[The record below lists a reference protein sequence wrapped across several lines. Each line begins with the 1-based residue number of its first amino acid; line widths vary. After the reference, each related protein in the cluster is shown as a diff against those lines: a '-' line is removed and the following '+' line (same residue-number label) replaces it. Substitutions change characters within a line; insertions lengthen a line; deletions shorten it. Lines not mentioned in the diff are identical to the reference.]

1 MNLSHIH
8 HVLTE
13 AKKIT
18 NHTDY
23 VIIGSLTALGLKVD
37 PPDEMVRSIDVDMYP
52 KDDPGRAG
60 EIAALIGQGSPFEDE
75 HGYYV
80 DAASPDL
87 PTLPDGW
94 EDRFV
99 IHDFGDVKAL
109 FLELNDAAISK
120 YARGEIRDRIWIQE
134 GLKMKLLSMPT
145 IEYRLR
151 QTAFLDELEETSV
164 KQRIAEDKKLLNLD
178 NEI

>member
-1 MNLSHIH
+1 MNLTHIH

-23 VIIGSLTALGLKVD
+23 VIIGSLTALGFDVL

-52 KDDPGRAG
+52 KDDPARAG
-60 EIAALIGQGSPFEDE
+60 EIAAIIGQGSAFEDE
-75 HGYYV
+75 YGYYV

-99 IHDFGDVKAL
+99 VHDFGDVRAL

-134 GLKMKLLSMPT
+134 GLKAKLLSMLT

-164 KQRIAEDKKLLNLD
+164 KRRIAEDRQFLD
-178 NEI
+178 LED

>member
-18 NHTDY
+18 NHTDF
-23 VIIGSLTALGLKVD
+23 VIIGSLTALGINVS
-37 PPDEMVRSIDVDMYP
+37 PPDEMVRSIDVDLYP
-52 KDDPGRAG
+52 KDDPARAG
-60 EIAALIGQGSPFEDE
+60 EIAALIGQGSAFEDE
-75 HGYYV
+75 YGYYV

-99 IHDFGDVKAL
+99 IHDFGNVRAL

-120 YARGEIRDRIWIQE
+120 YARGEIRDRIWIKE
-134 GLKMKLLSMPT
+134 GLKAGLLSMPT

-151 QTAFLDELEETSV
+151 DTAFLDDFEEKAV
-164 KQRIAEDKKLLNLD
+164 KQRVREDKESLNFD
-178 NEI
+178 

>member
-23 VIIGSLTALGLKVD
+23 VIIGSLTALGLDVP

-52 KDDPGRAG
+52 KDDPARAG
-60 EIAALIGQGSPFEDE
+60 EIAAIIGQGSAFEDE
-75 HGYYV
+75 YGYYV

-94 EDRFV
+94 EDLFV
-99 IHDFGDVKAL
+99 VHDFGDVRAL

-120 YARGEIRDRIWIQE
+120 YARGEIRDCIWIQE
-134 GLKMKLLSMPT
+134 GLKAKLLSMPT
-145 IEYRLR
+145 IRYRLR
-151 QTAFLDELEETSV
+151 ETDFLDKLEEKSV
-164 KQRIAEDKKLLNLD
+164 KQRIAEDCQLLGL
-178 NEI
+178 ER

>member
-23 VIIGSLTALGLKVD
+23 VIIGSLTALGLQTP
-37 PPDEMVRSIDVDMYP
+37 PPDEMVRSIDVDLYP
-52 KDDPGRAG
+52 KDDPARAG
-60 EIAALIGQGSPFEDE
+60 EIAAIIGQGSAFEDE
-75 HGYYV
+75 YGYYV

-94 EDRFV
+94 ESRFV
-99 IHDFGDVKAL
+99 IYDFGDVRAL

-134 GLKMKLLSMPT
+134 GLKAGLLSMPT

-151 QTAFLDELEETSV
+151 ETAFLDEMEEKSV
-164 KQRIAEDKKLLNLD
+164 KQRIAEDKALLKSS
-178 NEI
+178 

>member
-1 MNLSHIH
+1 MNLGHIH

-23 VIIGSLTALGLKVD
+23 VIIGSLTALGLDVL

-52 KDDPGRAG
+52 KDDPARAG
-60 EIAALIGQGSPFEDE
+60 EIAAIIGQGSAFEDE
-75 HGYYV
+75 YGYYV

-87 PTLPDGW
+87 PTLPDDW
-94 EDRFV
+94 ENRFV
-99 IHDFGDVKAL
+99 VHDFGDVRAL

-134 GLKMKLLSMPT
+134 GLKAKLLSMPI

-151 QTAFLDELEETSV
+151 QTAFLDELEEASV
-164 KQRIAEDKKLLNLD
+164 KQRIAEDRQILNL
-178 NEI
+178 ER

>member
-1 MNLSHIH
+1 LNLSHIH

-18 NHTDY
+18 NHTDF
-23 VIIGSLTALGLKVD
+23 VIIGSLTALGINVS
-37 PPDEMVRSIDVDMYP
+37 PPDEMVRSIDVDLYP
-52 KDDPGRAG
+52 KDDPSRAG
-60 EIAALIGQGSPFEDE
+60 EIAALIGQGSAFEDE
-75 HGYYV
+75 YGYYV

-99 IHDFGDVKAL
+99 IHDFGNVRAL

-120 YARGEIRDRIWIQE
+120 YARGEIRDRIWIKE
-134 GLKMKLLSMPT
+134 GLKAGLLSMPT

-151 QTAFLDELEETSV
+151 DTAFLDDFEEKAV
-164 KQRIAEDKKLLNLD
+164 KQRVLEDKESLNFD
-178 NEI
+178 

>member
-18 NHTDY
+18 NHTDF
-23 VIIGSLTALGLKVD
+23 VIIGSLTALGINVS
-37 PPDEMVRSIDVDMYP
+37 PPDEMVRSIDVDLYP
-52 KDDPGRAG
+52 KDDPSRAG
-60 EIAALIGQGSPFEDE
+60 EIAALIGQGSAFEDE
-75 HGYYV
+75 YGYYV

-99 IHDFGDVKAL
+99 IHDFGNVRAL

-120 YARGEIRDRIWIQE
+120 YARGEIRDRIWIKE
-134 GLKMKLLSMPT
+134 GLKAGLLSMPT

-151 QTAFLDELEETSV
+151 DTAFLDDFEEKAV
-164 KQRIAEDKKLLNLD
+164 KQRVREDKESLNFD
-178 NEI
+178 

>member
-1 MNLSHIH
+1 MNLGHIH

-23 VIIGSLTALGLKVD
+23 VIIGSLTALGLDVL

-52 KDDPGRAG
+52 KDDPARAG
-60 EIAALIGQGSPFEDE
+60 EIAAIIGQGSAFEDE
-75 HGYYV
+75 YGYYV
-80 DAASPDL
+80 DAARPDL
-87 PTLPDGW
+87 PTLPDDW
-94 EDRFV
+94 ENRFV
-99 IHDFGDVKAL
+99 VHDFGDVRAL

-134 GLKMKLLSMPT
+134 GLKAKLLSMPI

-151 QTAFLDELEETSV
+151 QTAFLDELEEASV
-164 KQRIAEDKKLLNLD
+164 KQRIAEDRQFLD
-178 NEI
+178 LER

>member
-18 NHTDY
+18 NHTDF
-23 VIIGSLTALGLKVD
+23 VIIGSLTALGINVS
-37 PPDEMVRSIDVDMYP
+37 PPDEMVRSIDVDLYP
-52 KDDPGRAG
+52 KDDPSRAG
-60 EIAALIGQGSPFEDE
+60 EIAALIGQGSAFEDE
-75 HGYYV
+75 YGYYV

-99 IHDFGDVKAL
+99 IHDFGNVRAL

-120 YARGEIRDRIWIQE
+120 YARGEIRDRIWIKE
-134 GLKMKLLSMPT
+134 GLKAGLLSMPT

-151 QTAFLDELEETSV
+151 DTAFLDDFEEKAV
-164 KQRIAEDKKLLNLD
+164 KHRVREDKESLNFD
-178 NEI
+178 